1 MNIRIEY
8 EKEILKLKL
17 DGLFVGKKILDFEN
31 EVIPIILGL
40 NSRYVIVDFNDVDA
54 CDNLCAKSIIKI
66 STLISRFDGKVVL
79 YGLNNETYI
88 SLRENDVFDYC
99 FKARDYKNS
108 LEVIKI

>member
-8 EKEILKLKL
+8 DNGILKLKVC
-17 DGLFVGKKILDFEN
+17 GLFVGKRILDFEQ

-54 CDNLCAKSIIKI
+54 CDSLCAQSIIKI
-66 STLISRFDGKVVL
+66 STLVSRYDGKVVL
-79 YGLNNETYI
+79 YGIHDEALI

-99 FKARDYKNS
+99 FKALNYNKS
-108 LEVIKI
+108 LEVLKI